1 MTNSLRC
8 PVVVLAVSALVSTTA
23 VVAPLLAEDW
33 NRFRGPNGTGVSTSG
48 PLPVEMGPEINR
60 SWATPVP
67 FGRSSPAITEDRL
80 FLTAVEG
87 ERLATLAIDRMTGA
101 VIWKRTMDRPRTEE
115 IYPQTDSSTSSPVT
129 DGSNVFVF
137 FQEYGL
143 ISYDATGKER
153 WRFPLGPF
161 RNFYG
166 ISSSPVLVGG
176 LVVMVCDQ
184 AEGSFLVAVEAT
196 NGREAWR
203 RIRSGR
209 LEAYSTPIL
218 YPSDEAPTAVLVLGS
233 RWIDA
238 YEPATGDLLW
248 SLPGVGAGPIASLAL
263 VGDTVFTSAP
273 NHAENGWAEF
283 SSLTSEHDANGD
295 GVLAKNEVEGVWL
308 FNHFGWL
315 DTDADGSISEADW
328 TNLGEQVSHDK
339 WGVYAL
345 RLDGTDTVNVSWN
358 YRSNVPYIPTP
369 LAYRGVLYLVKDDIL
384 TALDMESGDLLKKGR
399 LGSGA
404 KVYASPVA
412 ADGKI
417 FIATLDGRILVL
429 EEGSDWTI
437 LATNELGGEIWAS
450 PAIANGHLYVR
461 TATEL
466 FDFSVSASEP
476 KDVARTASEAR

>member
-1 MTNSLRC
+1 MSPFGRTA
-8 PVVVLAVSALVSTTA
+8 VVLAFSAFLWATA
-23 VVAPLLAEDW
+23 GLEPLLAEDW

-60 SWATPVP
+60 FWAVPVP
-67 FGRSSPAITEDRL
+67 FGRSSPAIAGDRL

-87 ERLATLAIDRMTGA
+87 ERLATLAIDRATGA
-101 VIWKRTMDRPRTEE
+101 VIWKRTIDRPRIEE
-115 IYPQTDSSTSSPVT
+115 IYPQTDSSTSSPAT

-143 ISYDATGKER
+143 VSYDSTGSER

-166 ISSSPVLVGG
+166 ISSSPVLVRD

-184 AEGSFLVAVEAT
+184 AEGSFLVAVEAAT
-196 NGREAWR
+196 GREAWR
-203 RIRSGR
+203 RSRSGR
-209 LEAYSTPIL
+209 LEAYATPIL
-218 YPSDEAPTAVLVLGS
+218 FPNDESPTAVLVLGS

-238 YEPATGDLLW
+238 YEPTTGELLW
-248 SLPGVGAGPIASLAL
+248 SLPGVGAGPIASPVL
-263 VGDTVFTSAP
+263 VGNTVFASST
-273 NHAENGWAEF
+273 NHAEDGWAKF
-283 SSLTSEHDANGD
+283 SSLTAEHDANGD
-295 GVLAKNEVEGVWL
+295 GVLATSEVEGVWL

-315 DTDADGSISEADW
+315 DTDADGAISEADW
-328 TNLGEQVSHDK
+328 ANIDEQVSHDQ

-345 RLDGTDTVNVSWN
+345 RLDGSDTVNVSWN

-369 LAYRGVLYLVKDDIL
+369 LAYRGVLYLVRDDIL
-384 TALDMESGDLLKKGR
+384 TALDMESGDVLKKGR

-417 FIATLDGRILVL
+417 FVGTLDGRLLVI
-429 EEGSDWTI
+429 EEGREWI
-437 LATNELGGEIWAS
+437 IAATNDLGGEIWAS
-450 PAIANGHLYVR
+450 PAIADGHLYVR
-461 TATEL
+461 TSTEL
-466 FDFSVSASEP
+466 FDFSVSATEVGE
-476 KDVARTASEAR
+476 VAQPANTKR